1 MHPFVLLV
9 DTLILKYFVI
19 SRTSHYSIKSMLLRD
34 LKLILSNRK
43 AIGYVS
49 DVDVFV
55 RLGSKPFLF
64 FIVSIYTLLDFTP
77 TVKMSQHL
85 EFPTIIKGWRMSY
98 EE

>member
-9 DTLILKYFVI
+9 DALILKYFVI
-19 SRTSHYSIKSMLLRD
+19 KRTSHYSIKSMLLRD

-64 FIVSIYTLLDFTP
+64 FIVSIYTLLD
-77 TVKMSQHL
+77 L
-85 EFPTIIKGWRMSY
+85 RLR
-98 EE
+98 

>member
-1 MHPFVLLV
+1 
-9 DTLILKYFVI
+9 
-19 SRTSHYSIKSMLLRD
+19 MLLRD

>member
-9 DTLILKYFVI
+9 DALILKYFVI
-19 SRTSHYSIKSMLLRD
+19 SRTSHYSIKPMLLRD

-55 RLGSKPFLF
+55 RLGFKPFLF

-98 EE
+98 E

>member
-9 DTLILKYFVI
+9 DALILKYFVI

-34 LKLILSNRK
+34 LELILSNRK

-85 EFPTIIKGWRMSY
+85 EFPTIIRGWRMSY